1 MKRHISLSGIV
12 LGLYLIGLGV
22 CYVFQQTL
30 GLQII
35 GFGLRLYPFLI
46 ILLGL
51 DFILT
56 NTERTSSSFTKPSPL
71 VVTLLILFTII
82 GAFGNSCFHS
92 SQFDFPRFRHFDH
105 WEKGWFDRDQG
116 PQIIVNKD
124 FKIPTGIK
132 TIKITNQSGDIRI
145 NSSNNGT
152 ISAEAQIRVKFRRK
166 SFSKNDFN
174 FIGDVQGDTFLIRLD
189 FPWRSGRFNRYFNSD
204 IVLNIPEGLSVSIE
218 NTAGDVEVATIAGN
232 LDVETKSGN
241 VQIQSVDRNL
251 KLATLFGNVTVGN
264 ITGNTEITTKAGE
277 INIKKVKGNA
287 RIESI
292 SGNVT
297 LTECEGPV
305 HIELKSGNLDINLAK
320 ISDDCYLDL
329 KSGNIQLGL
338 PSAAQFSIDAQ
349 SLSGNINSDF
359 EVMIERN
366 FARATS
372 RGNVNGGG
380 PLVKVRNISGNIELR
395 NY

>member
-1 MKRHISLSGIV
+1 MKRHISLSGIG
-12 LGLYLIGLGV
+12 LGVYLIGLGV

-56 NTERTSSSFTKPSPL
+56 NTERTSSLFTKPSPM
-71 VVTLLILFTII
+71 VVTLLILFTIVGVI
-82 GAFGNSCFHS
+82 GNFFFNSLL
-92 SQFDFPRFRHFDH
+92 FDIPRFRYFDH

-124 FKIPTGIK
+124 FKIPPGIQ
-132 TIKITNQSGDIRI
+132 TIKIKNQSGDIRI

-174 FIGDVQGDTFLIRLD
+174 FIGDVRGDKFLIRLD
-189 FPWRSGRFNRYFNSD
+189 FPWRSDRFNRYFNSD

-218 NTAGDVEVATIAGN
+218 NTAGDIEVATIAGN

-241 VQIQSVDRNL
+241 VQIQSADRNL
-251 KLATLFGNVTVGN
+251 RLTTLFGNVTVGN
-264 ITGNTEITTKAGE
+264 ITGDAEITTKAGE

-287 RIESI
+287 RIESV

-305 HIELKSGNLDINLAK
+305 HIELKSGNLDVNLAK

-359 EVMIERN
+359 EVMVERK
-366 FARATS
+366 FARATA

>member
-1 MKRHISLSGIV
+1 MKRHISLSGIG

-30 GLQII
+30 GIQII
-35 GFGLRLYPFLI
+35 SFGLRLYPFLI

-51 DFILT
+51 DFVLT
-56 NTERTSSSFTKPSPL
+56 NTERTSSSFTKPSPI

-82 GAFGNSCFHS
+82 GAIGNSCFHS
-92 SQFDFPRFRHFDH
+92 LQFDFPRFRHFDH
-105 WEKGWFDRDQG
+105 LEKGWFDRDQG

-124 FKIPTGIK
+124 FKIPTGIQ
-132 TIKITNQSGDIRI
+132 TIKIMNQSGDIRI

-152 ISAEAQIRVKFRRK
+152 ISAEAKIRVKFGRK

-174 FIGDVQGDTFLIRLD
+174 FIGDVQGDKFLIRLD
-189 FPWRSGRFNRYFNSD
+189 LPWRSGRFNRYFNSD

-241 VQIQSVDRNL
+241 VQIQGVGRNM

-264 ITGNTEITTKAGE
+264 ITGDAEITTKAGE

-320 ISDDCYLDL
+320 ISGNCDLDL

-338 PSAAQFSIDAQ
+338 PSTARFTIDAQ
-349 SLSGNINSDF
+349 SLSGNINSNF
-359 EVMIERN
+359 EVMVERK
-366 FARATS
+366 FARATA
-372 RGNVNGGG
+372 RGIVNGGG
-380 PLVKVRNISGNIELR
+380 PLVKIRNISGNVELR